1 MKANRIW
8 YLLLLT
14 IAGLFFS
21 ACSDG
26 NNNAPTPTPVPPLVS
41 YENAIYTVERGS
53 IREEQDLVGQVF
65 PATQDDLFFRSS
77 GFVTRILFKEGEKFI
92 KGDLL
97 AELQVDDLLN
107 QLEQSRIDL
116 EVALGNLANY
126 NAQRE
131 YDLKKAESEVN
142 IWNKRLDL
150 AKLELASSSG
160 TNRERAQI
168 NLDITQENLTLAE
181 NALELLQGNVNP
193 YIQQAVTRSELAVK
207 RLESLIEERQILAPY
222 DGIVLDSNIRP
233 GQQVDAFE
241 TIFTVGDPTEQV
253 IAVPFDFKLSTFLND
268 ESQISFYLNSND
280 TQGYPVKYLPNFE
293 LGRGTE
299 SVSQTARADNLYFSL
314 PEGIRP
320 EDIPVNRNFVLK
332 VLLGER
338 ENALLLP
345 PAAVREYKGVNFVIL
360 LDGDRRQ
367 RVEIYEI
374 GLKSPERWEVVGDL
388 EEGDQVIGP

>member
-8 YLLLLT
+8 NLLLLT

-21 ACSDG
+21 ACSDA

-53 IREEQDLVGQVF
+53 IREEQNLVGQVF

-77 GFVTRILFKEGEKFI
+77 GFVTRILFKEGEQFK
-92 KGDLL
+92 KGEIL

-116 EVALGNLANY
+116 EVAQGNLANY
-126 NAQRE
+126 SAQRE

-142 IWNKRLDL
+142 IWKKRLDL

-160 TNRERAQI
+160 TNREKAQI
-168 NLDITQENLTLAE
+168 NLDITQENLSLAE
-181 NALELLQGNVNP
+181 NALLLLQSNVNP
-193 YIQQAVTRSELAVK
+193 YIQQAVTRSELAVE
-207 RLESLIEERQILAPY
+207 RLDSLIEERQIRAPY

-241 TIFTVGDPTEQV
+241 TIFTVGDPTDQV
-253 IAVPFDFKLSTFLND
+253 IAVPFDFKLSTFLNE
-268 ESQISFYLNSND
+268 ESQVSFYLNSND
-280 TQGYPVKYLPNFE
+280 TQGYPVQYLPNFE

-299 SVSQTARADNLYFSL
+299 SVSQTARAENLYFSL
-314 PEGIRP
+314 PEGIAP
-320 EDIPVNRNFVLK
+320 EDIPINRNFVLK

-338 ENALLLP
+338 EDALLLP
-345 PAAVREYKGVNFVIL
+345 PAAVREYKGVNFVIV